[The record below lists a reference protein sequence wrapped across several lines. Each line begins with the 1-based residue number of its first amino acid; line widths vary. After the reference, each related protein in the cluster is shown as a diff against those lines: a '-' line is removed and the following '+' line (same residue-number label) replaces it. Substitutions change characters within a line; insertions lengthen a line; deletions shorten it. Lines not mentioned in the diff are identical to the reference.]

1 MKISKLLL
9 FATVSVLTY
18 TNCSHKTSGK
28 ISSDNP
34 TRDETKDISGVYAG
48 LLPCADCPGIETTL
62 TINPDNSFEISQV
75 YIDRDSVPFI
85 SSGQITKGDK
95 DNIWVFK
102 NRYNETF
109 YQFEDSVMIM
119 LNKDKER
126 IKGLLEEHYILKK
139 KEDDLKNDL
148 MVTLT
153 GKKWILTKI
162 EGLDTLPEIEAREP
176 HLIFDAEEQRIHGF
190 AGCNS
195 FFGQFQ
201 FNADDKV
208 SFKNIAST
216 KMYCAHTMDLE
227 TAFLKALNDCKEL
240 SITGNKMELQNVEGQ
255 TIAVFEGL
263 DL

>member
-1 MKISKLLL
+1 MKISKTL
-9 FATVSVLTY
+9 FFASIVALTY
-18 TNCSHKTSGK
+18 TGCSHKTSGK
-28 ISSDNP
+28 ITSDNP
-34 TRDETKDISGVYAG
+34 STDKIQGISGVYEG

-85 SSGQITKGDK
+85 SSGKITKGDK

-109 YQFEDSVMIM
+109 YQFEDSALIM
-119 LNKDKER
+119 LNKDQER
-126 IKGLLEEHYILKK
+126 IQGLLEEHYILKK
-139 KEDDLKNDL
+139 KEDYLKNDL

-162 EGLDTLPEIEAREP
+162 EGLDSLPEMEARYP
-176 HLIFDAEEQRIHGF
+176 HIIFDAEEQRIHGF

-195 FFGQFQ
+195 FFGQYQ
-201 FNADDKV
+201 IQPDHKI
-208 SFKNIAST
+208 SFENIAST
-216 KMYCAHTMDLE
+216 KMYCAHTMELE
-227 TAFLKALNDCKEL
+227 SAFLIALSNCKEL
-240 SITGNKMELQNVEGQ
+240 SVTGHTLQFQNAGGQ
-255 TIAVFEGL
+255 TIAVFEDL